1 MWQVHYHEGDGVE
14 HNKSKAC
21 KLQDFYV
28 GKFSDDLIGAK
39 DTTMRNHAESC

>member
-28 GKFSDDLIGAK
+28 GKFSDDLICAQ
-39 DTTMRNHAESC
+39 DTAMRNHAESC